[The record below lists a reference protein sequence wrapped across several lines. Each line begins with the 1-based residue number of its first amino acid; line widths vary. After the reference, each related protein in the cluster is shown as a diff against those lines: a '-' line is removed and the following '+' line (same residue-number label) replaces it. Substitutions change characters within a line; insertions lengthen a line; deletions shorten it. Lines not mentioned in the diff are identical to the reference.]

1 MEAEQEIPILYEDNH
16 LLIINK
22 PAGLSS
28 QPNQPV
34 SGVKTST
41 TRGDDNVFEKMKQFL
56 QKRDCKPNAF
66 LNLNHRLDKPV
77 SGLMILSKT
86 SKATTRINE
95 MLRKHQVRKLYL
107 AVVCGAFLLNNGD
120 SASEKMVYTSYLSKT
135 GAFSNLKLSP
145 SAKISQPKEKASST
159 KFSLL
164 KSFPD
169 SNFNHKGAILSLLQ
183 VELLSGRKH
192 QIRSQLSSLGYP
204 IYNDYLYNAVFPL
217 KQDDFPSYSIA
228 LHSYHLLFP
237 HPVNKGEVVDILCP
251 PPPYW
256 NEYFKVDLS

>member
-1 MEAEQEIPILYEDNH
+1 MVEDQDIPILYEDNH

-22 PAGLSS
+22 PSGLSS

-34 SGVKTST
+34 SGFRNSSIITD
-41 TRGDDNVFEKMKQFL
+41 GDVLGKMKQFL
-56 QKRDCKPNAF
+56 QKRDSKPNAF
-66 LNLNHRLDKPV
+66 LSVNHRLDKPV

-95 MLRKHQVRKLYL
+95 MLRKRQIRKCYL
-107 AVVCGAFLLNNGD
+107 AVVCGSFLMNKD
-120 SASEKMVYTSYLSKT
+120 PSTSKKQVYTSYLSNDD
-135 GAFSNLKLSP
+135 SSVLKESM
-145 SAKISQPKEKASST
+145 T

-164 KSFPD
+164 KKFPD
-169 SNFNHKGAILSLLQ
+169 SNLNHKGATLSLLQ

-217 KQDDFPSYSIA
+217 KQDDFPSYAIA
-228 LHSYHLLFP
+228 LHSFHLSFP
-237 HPVNKGEVVDILCP
+237 HPVKKEETVDIRCTP
-251 PPPYW
+251 PSYW
-256 NEYFKVDLS
+256 NEFFQLDLDDIVFNSKME